1 MPDILTVTLNPALDV
16 LSSIDR
22 VVPTHKLRCASA
34 VMHPGGGGV
43 NVARV
48 LHRLGADTLALFTQ
62 GGVTGQ
68 ELATSLAQEGVPA
81 QGLPIAGDTRESF
94 SVHENST
101 GLDYRF
107 VLPGPRLSPTELAH
121 ALQRIAELGAGARYW
136 VLSGSLPAGV
146 PDDVYAQLAR
156 QARAQGT
163 RLVLDSSGP
172 ALRAGLAAG
181 VYGVKPS
188 LRELSELSARP
199 LPTEA
204 DQLQAARQWISAGQT
219 QVVALTLGEQGA
231 LLVTADQA
239 WRAPPLAVKVLST
252 IGAGDSFVGGW
263 VAGLAQR
270 DDMRS
275 ALAQAMAASAAALLH
290 PGTALCQAADVQAL
304 LPQVQLQAL

>member
-22 VVPTHKLRCASA
+22 VVPTHKLRCSSA

-68 ELATSLAQEGVPA
+68 ALATSLAQEGVPA

-107 VLPGPRLSPTELAH
+107 VLPGPRLSPTELAQ

-204 DQLQAARQWISAGQT
+204 DQLQAARQLISAGQT

-275 ALAQAMAASAAALLH
+275 ALAQALAASAAALLH